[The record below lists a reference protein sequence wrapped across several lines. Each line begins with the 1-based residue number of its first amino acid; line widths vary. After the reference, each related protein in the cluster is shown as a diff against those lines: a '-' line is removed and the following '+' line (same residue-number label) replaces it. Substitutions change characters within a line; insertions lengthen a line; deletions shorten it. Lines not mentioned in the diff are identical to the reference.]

1 MSYGMSKNGY
11 IGSSFSKV
19 HPRTGVPVFSVL
31 ATLVV
36 SLICLLPF
44 PGWQTLVG
52 FITSAF
58 ALMYAGG
65 PLALGALRRELPDH
79 ARPFRLWRANLLSP
93 IAFIVV
99 NLLVYWG
106 GWKVDWKVFC
116 AVAVGYVLLAASYVT
131 KRHHERPTLG
141 FKSGSWVLPWL
152 LGLGAL
158 SYVGQY
164 TSPTH
169 LMFGLAHIPFWWDIA
184 AVSVWSLVIYY
195 WAIAVRLPANDVL
208 NLISKVHEE

>member
-1 MSYGMSKNGY
+1 VY
-11 IGSSFSKV
+11 
-19 HPRTGVPVFSVL
+19 SVL
-31 ATLVV
+31 FTLVV

-79 ARPFRLWRANLLSP
+79 SRPFRLWRANLLAP
-93 IAFIVV
+93 LAFIVV

-106 GWKVDWKVFC
+106 GWAVDWKVFC
-116 AVAVGYVLLAASYVT
+116 AIAVGYVWLAASYAANR
-131 KRHHERPTLG
+131 RHEQPTLG

-152 LGLGAL
+152 GGLAAL
-158 SYVGQY
+158 SYAGQY
-164 TSPTH
+164 SSPTH

-184 AVSVWSLVIYY
+184 VVSGWSLVIYY
-195 WAIAVRLPANDVL
+195 WAIAVRLPASEVL
-208 NLISKVHEE
+208 RLISEGYDEERAEPAVTAAGTIS